1 MNSRLAATALL
12 LWAAF
17 ADGALQ
23 AAQRSETRAF
33 PISSS
38 DTVIVQNDYGRVRIL
53 AGSGTHAEV
62 TARRFGA
69 DERRLGQVEIVMQ
82 KSGDKLFLQA
92 YFFDYQG
99 ESVDFEIRI
108 PPQVNLVVW
117 GANPGVELDGLSG
130 YVRVQTLT
138 GGVAASNLTGPV
150 SILSDRGSIEY
161 QAHQQPLREARLET
175 VWGDV
180 ECHLGE
186 SLNLRIWLRAGG
198 ELNWNRQVKMSAGH
212 MERQLGDGGPLLY
225 AASLHGDVRISLGGA
240 IPIGTPVIAGGPLP
254 EDSRSGAPAGGNSR
268 EPAPNAATYPAA
280 GERSRNDS
288 AQGRNRDAPPDLRT
302 RRPEPDSG
310 RVVAHPEPVSAQQPG
325 DSPVPVFRADVNW
338 IYLNASVRDR
348 RTNRAVANLQS
359 DDFLVYEDGLEQQIQ
374 RFESTEA
381 PINLLLLLDV
391 SGSTRDFIDLILKAS
406 IEFTREIKSNDR
418 IAVATFN
425 SRVRLV
431 QDFSNDRSQVARSLR
446 GIRSGGGTAF
456 YDALDTSI
464 RDYMRSVE
472 GRKAIV
478 VFTDGV
484 DNQLTGD
491 YGNGSTTT
499 FPELFRSVQEID
511 TTIYNIF
518 LDSRNTAGNLGRGGG
533 TVGVLIDIITGGG
546 RRGRRAPPGIPGGAG
561 SPYDVARQQLEAIAD
576 QTGGRLYSP
585 RHIDDLRN
593 VYSEIADD
601 LRVQYTLAYVSSN
614 PEMDGAWREIE
625 VEIRG
630 RRDAV
635 ARSRRGYYASPGAGA
650 RLPSANRFV
659 P

>member
-1 MNSRLAATALL
+1 MKSRLAASALL
-12 LWAAF
+12 FLAAF

-38 DTVIVQNDYGRVRIL
+38 ETVIIQNDYGRVRIL

-62 TARRFGA
+62 TARRTGA
-69 DERRLGQVEIVMQ
+69 DEGRLGQVEVVMQ
-82 KSGDKLFLQA
+82 KGGDKLFLQA

-108 PPQVNLVVW
+108 PAQVNVVVW

-150 SILSDRGSIEY
+150 SILTERGKIEY

-175 VWGDV
+175 VWGEV
-180 ECHLGE
+180 ECHLGQ
-186 SLNLRIWLRAGG
+186 SLNLRGWLRAGG

-212 MERQLGDGGPLLY
+212 LERQLGDGGPLLY
-225 AASLHGDVRISLGGA
+225 AASLHGDVRLTLGGA
-240 IPIGTPVIAGGPLP
+240 VPIRTPVIASGPLP
-254 EDSRSGAPAGGNSR
+254 SDSRSGAPSAENSR
-268 EPAPNAATYPAA
+268 QPAPDVAAYPSPR
-280 GERSRNDS
+280 ERSRNES
-288 AQGRNRDAPPDLRT
+288 APGRNRDAPPDLRT
-302 RRPEPDSG
+302 RHPEPDSG
-310 RVVAHPEPVSAQQPG
+310 RVVAHPEPG
-325 DSPVPVFRADVNW
+325 DSSTPVFRANVNW

-359 DDFLVYEDGLEQQIQ
+359 DDFRVYEDGHEQRIE

-391 SGSTRDFIDLILKAS
+391 SGSTRNFINLILDAS
-406 IEFTREIKSNDR
+406 IEFTRQIKSNDR
-418 IAVATFN
+418 IGVATFN

-431 QDFSNDRSQVARSLR
+431 QDFTNDRSQVARSLR
-446 GIRSGGGTAF
+446 RIQSGGGTAF

-533 TVGVLIDIITGGG
+533 SVGVLIDIIRGGQ
-546 RRGRRAPPGIPGGAG
+546 RRGRRAPPGIPGGSG
-561 SPYDVARQQLEAIAD
+561 SPYQVARQQLEAIAD

-585 RHIDDLRN
+585 RRIDDLRN

-601 LRVQYTLAYVSSN
+601 LRVQYTLAYISSN

-650 RLPSANRFV
+650 LPPSSNRFL